1 MTQNEMIVAMVGDKD
16 TVIGFSLAGIK
27 EAYTVPDNDQETNW
41 AVAKQAITDIMKR
54 DDIGILIIS
63 IKIAH
68 GIREHIETEK
78 QFKPLYPII
87 VEIPDKGG
95 IPDGVD
101 DPIRKLIKRTT
112 GVEQQL
118 N

>member
-1 MTQNEMIVAMVGDKD
+1 MNEMAIGLIGDID

-27 EAYTVPDNDQETNW
+27 VTYTVPDNDREEGWKTAKE
-41 AVAKQAITDIMKR
+41 AVTDAMSR
-54 DDIGILIIS
+54 DDIGILIITV
-63 IKIAH
+63 KIAEE
-68 GIREHIETEK
+68 IRKHIEREK
-78 QFKPLYPII
+78 IFKPLYPII

-95 IPDGVD
+95 FPEGAE

-112 GVEQQL
+112 GVEQL

>member
-1 MTQNEMIVAMVGDKD
+1 MNEMGIGLIADID

-27 EAYTVPDNDQETNW
+27 ITKTVPDDDPGAGW
-41 AVAKQAITDIMKR
+41 KVAKEAVTEIMSR
-54 DDIGILIIS
+54 EDIGILIITV
-63 IKIAH
+63 KIAE
-68 GIREHIETEK
+68 GIRTHIERER

-95 IPDGVD
+95 FPAGAE

-112 GVEQQL
+112 GVEQL

>member
-1 MTQNEMIVAMVGDKD
+1 MNEMGISLIADID

-27 EAYTVPDNDQETNW
+27 ITYTIPVSDREEGWKTAKEAV
-41 AVAKQAITDIMKR
+41 TDVMSR
-54 DDIGILIIS
+54 EDIGILIITV
-63 IKIAH
+63 KIAE
-68 GIREHIETEK
+68 GIRRHIEKEK
-78 QFKPLYPII
+78 LFKPLYPII

-95 IPDGVD
+95 FPEGAE

-112 GVEQQL
+112 GVEQL

>member
-1 MTQNEMIVAMVGDKD
+1 V
-16 TVIGFSLAGIK
+16 
-27 EAYTVPDNDQETNW
+27 
-41 AVAKQAITDIMKR
+41 
-54 DDIGILIIS
+54 
-63 IKIAH
+63 KIAE
-68 GIREHIETEK
+68 GIRKHMEREK

-95 IPDGVD
+95 FPEGAE

-112 GVEQQL
+112 GVEQL

>member
-1 MTQNEMIVAMVGDKD
+1 MTQSEMGIALVGDMD
-16 TVIGFSLAGIK
+16 TVIGFSLAGVK
-27 EAYTVPDNDQETNW
+27 MSYTVPDDDKEKGW
-41 AVAKQAITDIMKR
+41 AAAKDAVTRIMER
-54 DDIGILIIS
+54 DDVGILVITVR
-63 IKIAH
+63 IAE
-68 GIREHIETEK
+68 GIRKHIEREK

-95 IPDGVD
+95 FPDGAE

-112 GVEQQL
+112 GVEQL